1 MPKMKTHKATVK
13 RLHVTGSGRVMHKR
27 AGASH
32 MLMRKS
38 AARKRRLA
46 IPAEFSSRDVKRML
60 KLIAP
65 GGLL

>member
-1 MPKMKTHKATVK
+1 MKTHKATAK
-13 RLHVTGSGRVMHKR
+13 RIKVTGTGRVMHKR

-46 IPAEFSSRDVKRML
+46 IPAEFARCDMKRIA

-65 GGLL
+65 GGDV